1 MTKSTTTE
9 DSSHFRR
16 QLMIEYLFLTLHCM
30 FMSGVK
36 NTANDVELATSI
48 TDARVLD
55 SLVDLGFSWGIS
67 ETIICRCDE

>member
-1 MTKSTTTE
+1 
-9 DSSHFRR
+9 
-16 QLMIEYLFLTLHCM
+16 M

-55 SLVDLGFSWGIS
+55 SLVDLGFGWGTS
-67 ETIICRCDE
+67 ETIICRCDEESYEAKKPH